1 MILICLRVYVC
12 VCVLQSYTASVREG
26 SSPTFKWTVDDKPY
40 FTYYNTVLNVIYQH
54 AAVYKL
60 TVSFCR
66 TFTVNMSQD
75 QSVSLMN
82 CLLCCVPACKKIICC
97 VTGLFF

>member
-1 MILICLRVYVC
+1 ML
-12 VCVLQSYTASVREG
+12 EG

-60 TVSFCR
+60 TVRFSQ
-66 TFTVNMSQD
+66 VNSRQIAKL
-75 QSVSLMN
+75 SSL
-82 CLLCCVPACKKIICC
+82 LGAY
-97 VTGLFF
+97 